1 MATTIKNYLFSR
13 FEVFNHEVFGALRT
27 LFYEDKLF
35 FVGKDAAAALGYSNP
50 TDAVRRHVSVSEKLV
65 AYLPADAFVSK
76 ARNTLLRENDA
87 NTLVSGVKRHVHT
100 TLISESGLYE
110 LVMGSKLPEASK
122 FKTWVTG
129 TVLPALRANGHY
141 FVGQEDLDEKSGKE
155 LLRRGQELNPAT
167 PDEITIPGAN
177 DLVIG
182 PGGFLMRRKDA
193 IAFDTK

>member
-1 MATTIKNYLFSR
+1 MSATIKNYLFSR

-35 FVGKDAAAALGYSNP
+35 FVGKDAATALGYSNP
-50 TDAVRRHVSVSEKLV
+50 SNAVRQHVSKSNRTI
-65 AYLPADAFVSK
+65 ACLPEDAFVSDTQNGYLNK
-76 ARNTLLRENDA
+76 SDA
-87 NTLVSGVKRHVHT
+87 NTSFKGTRMVKT
-100 TLISESGLYE
+100 SIISESGLYE
-110 LVMGSKLPEASK
+110 LVMGSKLPEAGK

-141 FVGQEDLDEKSGKE
+141 FVGQEDLDEKSGRE
-155 LLRRGQELNPAT
+155 LLRHGQELNPVA
-167 PDEITIPGAN
+167 PDEFTIPGAN

-182 PGGFLMRRKDA
+182 PGGVLMRRRDA